1 MQANGLG
8 TVILTR
14 KPRQD
19 ADLFVRHLGFA
30 ACAELDWFVSL
41 QHPGIPGFFLD
52 LLDADH
58 PSAPETQQ
66 GRAADAVMI
75 ALLVDDAKAEAT
87 RLGGAGIALIKPLVD
102 EPWGQRRFQIAGP
115 AGTVIEI
122 VQRIPPDP
130 AWLAANMG

>member
-14 KPRQD
+14 TPRQD
-19 ADLFVRHLGFA
+19 ADLFVRHLGFS
-30 ACAELDWFVSL
+30 ACAELDWFISL
-41 QHPGIPGFFLD
+41 QHSGIPGFFLD

-58 PSAPETQQ
+58 PSAPEAQR

-75 ALLVDDAKAEAT
+75 ALLVDDAEVEAE
-87 RLGGAGIALIKPLVD
+87 RLGAAGIALIKPLVD

>member
-14 KPRQD
+14 TPRQD
-19 ADLFVRHLGFA
+19 AKLFLHHLGFTP
-30 ACAELDWFVSL
+30 CAELDWFVSL
-41 QHPGIPGFFLD
+41 QHPAIAGFFLD

-58 PSAPETQQ
+58 PSAPETQR

-75 ALLVDDAKAEAT
+75 ALLVDDARAEAA
-87 RLGGAGIALIKPLVD
+87 RLAQAGIEPIKPLVD

-115 AGTVIEI
+115 AGTVVEL
-122 VQRIPPDP
+122 VQRIAPDP
-130 AWLAANMG
+130 AWVAANSG